1 MRATSRLLWIFFG
14 CGLLLSGMA
23 QARDGDKPP
32 FHQLEFAGKTAF
44 LMGSVHVGKADFYPL
59 PNQIEQAYRHAGA
72 LVLEADVRDPAA
84 QQLLQKYG
92 LKAAT
97 PDEETQTLLQ
107 GYCGGKPLCRQLA
120 MMSPWLQSVQIS
132 MQRFVELGYQPSL
145 GVEQYLLD
153 GVGDRPVLELE
164 STEMQL
170 ALLDSLALEHQWSMV
185 RESIRGEDREI
196 QALITAWRSGNEK
209 ALAELMLHQLSTEGE
224 DVLLEKLLWQRNQ
237 GMAERLL
244 SLMGSNQASLFV
256 AVGAGHL
263 AGKKSLLE
271 YLHKAGVSSRNCWR
285 QSCDIPP
292 GEAN

>member
-1 MRATSRLLWIFFG
+1 
-14 CGLLLSGMA
+14 
-23 QARDGDKPP
+23 
-32 FHQLEFAGKTAF
+32 
-44 LMGSVHVGKADFYPL
+44 
-59 PNQIEQAYRHAGA
+59 
-72 LVLEADVRDPAA
+72 
-84 QQLLQKYG
+84 
-92 LKAAT
+92 
-97 PDEETQTLLQ
+97 
-107 GYCGGKPLCRQLA
+107 

-132 MQRFVELGYQPSL
+132 MQRCVELGYQPSL

-153 GVGDRPVLELE
+153 GVGDKPVLELE

-244 SLMGSNQASLFV
+244 SLMGSNQAPLFV

-263 AGKKSLLE
+263 AGKRSLLE